1 MNRVCAVIV
10 THNPDPTFVQN
21 VELISQQVSQVIV
34 VDNGSHEAGRRLV
47 QIVERM
53 DKVKV
58 AYSPENLGIAAGLN
72 LGFKNAIKAGFEWV
86 LTLDQDS
93 RPSGDMVAALFDV
106 YEKCPYPKKIG
117 LLSATAIEEK
127 IHGGISNVVSI
138 NPVGLYQ
145 DTEVVMSSGSLVKTS
160 VYLEVGGFDE
170 SLFIYYVDHDYCFR
184 MLAAGYKIFQTPRAI
199 FYHNTGLLSRHR
211 FLNRH
216 FFTNNYSQNKRY
228 YITRNRLV
236 LYRKYL
242 LARPKWV
249 FDDMIRFAK
258 EFVKILVAEDH
269 KVEKIYS
276 IGKGITHSLQNRLG
290 SYGHSN
296 ELR

>member
-10 THNPDPTFVQN
+10 THNPDPRFIEN
-21 VELISQQVSQVIV
+21 VELIATQVNQIII

-47 QIVERM
+47 QIVERLE
-53 DKVKV
+53 KVKV
-58 AYSPENLGIAAGLN
+58 AYNPENLGIAAGLN
-72 LGFKNAIKAGFEWV
+72 IGFKNAIKGGFDWV

-93 RPSGDMVAALFDV
+93 RPGAKMVESLFDV
-106 YEKCPYPKKIG
+106 YDKCQNQKQIG
-117 LLSATAIEEK
+117 LLSAVAIEER
-127 IHGGISNVVSI
+127 IPTEISKVPCVNS
-138 NPVGLYQ
+138 NGLYH

-160 VYLEVGGFDE
+160 VFLEVGGFDE

-184 MLAAGYKIFQTPRAI
+184 ILAAGYRIFQTPLAT
-199 FYHNTGLLSRHR
+199 FYHNTGLISRHK
-211 FLNRH
+211 FLHRH
-216 FFTNNYSQNKRY
+216 FFTNNYSEKKRY

-249 FDDMIRFAK
+249 FDDMVRFAK
-258 EFVKILVAEDH
+258 EFIKILVAEDN

-296 ELR
+296 ELH

>member
-10 THNPDPTFVQN
+10 THNPDPSFIQN
-21 VELISQQVSQVIV
+21 VEAIVNQVSQVIV

-53 DKVKV
+53 EKVKV
-58 AYSPENLGIAAGLN
+58 AYNPENLGIAAGLN
-72 LGFKNAIKAGFEWV
+72 LGFKNAIKGGFEWV

-93 RPSGDMVAALFDV
+93 RPSASMVESLFNV
-106 YEKCPYPKKIG
+106 YEKCQNQKQIG
-117 LLSATAIEEK
+117 LLSAAAIEEK
-127 IHGGISNVVSI
+127 IETPGSNVISI
-138 NPVGLYQ
+138 NSNIPYQ

-170 SLFIYYVDHDYCFR
+170 GLFIYYVDHDYCFR
-184 MLAAGYKIFQTPRAI
+184 ILAAGYKIFQTPLAV
-199 FYHNTGLLSRHR
+199 FYHNTGMLSRHR
-211 FLNRH
+211 FLHRY
-216 FFTNNYSQNKRY
+216 FFTNNYSEKKRY

-249 FDDMIRFAK
+249 FDDMVRFVK
-258 EFVKILVAEDH
+258 EFVKILVAEDR

-296 ELR
+296 ELH